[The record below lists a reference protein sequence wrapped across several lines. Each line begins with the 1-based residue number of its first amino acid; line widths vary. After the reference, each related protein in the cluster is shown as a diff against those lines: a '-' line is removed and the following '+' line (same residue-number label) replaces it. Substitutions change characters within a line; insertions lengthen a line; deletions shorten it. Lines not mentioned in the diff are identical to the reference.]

1 MAHSIPTVTALD
13 EVYADSLL
21 LHGARYQSLT
31 EAFIEMYGAMPDF
44 IARAPGRVN
53 IIGEH
58 IDYCGFPV
66 FPMAIVPDCLIA
78 VKAVDESVV
87 RLANVN
93 SKYAA
98 REFGFQPGNIVEIDA
113 SVHDW
118 SNYFKCGYR
127 GALEA
132 IGATTSPVGMQC
144 LMDGS
149 VPISVGLSSSS
160 AFVCCAV
167 MATMKANGR
176 VLSQERV
183 VETSV
188 TSERYIGTNGG
199 GMDQTTSIMSQP
211 QSAAFIEFSPML
223 RVTPVKLPSTTPPIA
238 FVIAN
243 TMVESDKVAMAAT
256 NYNLRVV
263 ETRIGALMLA
273 KHLNILEHSACA
285 NADPLTFKTV
295 MDEYFAGSY
304 PGDRDPAVLKW
315 TKRLAAM
322 LEKAGA
328 LFGKHSQGFTPSECA
343 DYLHTSVDS
352 LMRRVD
358 VDRFPVRA
366 ERFKILQRAQH
377 AFSEALR
384 VVKFRQIC
392 ESGNTSDECFS
403 ALGSLMNQSQ
413 DSCRDLFECS
423 CPELD
428 ELCDIARKAGSFGS
442 RLTGAGW
449 GGCSV
454 HLVRQDCCDRFI
466 ATLKQKYY
474 SQRFPEL
481 SDVDLDHA
489 VFATLP
495 GSGAAIYTFA

>member
-1 MAHSIPTVTALD
+1 MDHSIPIVSALD
-13 EVYADSLL
+13 DVYAGNLL
-21 LHGARYQSLT
+21 QHGARYQALT
-31 EAFIEMYGAMPDF
+31 EAFIETYGAMPDF

-78 VKAVDESVV
+78 VKAVDGSSVK
-87 RLANVN
+87 LSNVN
-93 SKYAA
+93 AKFAA
-98 REFGFQPGNIVEIDA
+98 RQFAYQSGTIVDIDQ

-118 SNYFKCGYR
+118 VNYFKCGYR

-132 IGATTSPVGMQC
+132 IANTSSPVGMQC

-167 MATMKANGR
+167 MATMKANGKL
-176 VLSQERV
+176 LSQERV

-188 TSERYIGTNGG
+188 ASERYIGTNGG

-223 RVTPVKLPSTTPPIA
+223 RVTPVRFPNTTPPIA

-243 TMVESDKVAMAAT
+243 TMVESDKAVTAPT

-273 KHLNILEHSACA
+273 KHLNISEHSACA

-295 MDEYFAGSY
+295 MDEYFASSY
-304 PGDRDPAVLKW
+304 PGDRDPPVLKW
-315 TKRLAAM
+315 TKRLTAI
-322 LEKAGA
+322 LERAEA
-328 LFGKHSQGFTPSECA
+328 LFATHPQGFTLDECA
-343 DYLHTSVDS
+343 EYLSISANNLMKLVHT
-352 LMRRVD
+352 
-358 VDRFPVRA
+358 DRFPVRTD
-366 ERFKILQRAQH
+366 RFKLLQRAQH

-384 VVKFRQIC
+384 VVKFRQVC
-392 ESGNTSDECFS
+392 ESGDTSDECFV
-403 ALGSLMNQSQ
+403 ALGALMNQSQ

-428 ELCDIARKAGSFGS
+428 EVCKLARKAGSFGS

-454 HLVRQDCCDRFI
+454 HLVRQDSCDNFI
-466 ATLKQKYY
+466 ATLKQEYY
-474 SQRFPEL
+474 SKHFPEL
-481 SDVDLDHA
+481 ADDELKNA
-489 VFATLP
+489 IFATSP
-495 GSGAAIYTFA
+495 SSGAAIYAFD

>member
-1 MAHSIPTVTALD
+1 MDHSIPTVSALD
-13 EVYADSLL
+13 EVYADNLL
-21 LHGARYQSLT
+21 QHGARYQSLT
-31 EAFIEMYGAMPDF
+31 ESFIRAYGAMPDF

-78 VKAVDESVV
+78 AKAVDGCAVK
-87 RLANVN
+87 LGNVN
-93 SKYAA
+93 PKFAT
-98 REFGFQPGNIVEIDA
+98 REFHYQPGSIVEIDE

-118 SNYFKCGYR
+118 VNYFKCGYR

-167 MATMKANGR
+167 MVTMKANGR

-199 GMDQTTSIMSQP
+199 GMDQTASIMSQP

-223 RVTPVKLPSTTPPIA
+223 RVTPVKFPSTTPPIT

-243 TMVESDKVAMAAT
+243 TMVESEKAVAAPT

-273 KHLNILEHSACA
+273 KHLSISEHSACA
-285 NADPLTFKTV
+285 NADPLTYKTV
-295 MDEYFAGSY
+295 MDEYFASSY
-304 PGDRDPAVLKW
+304 PGDRDPAVRKW
-315 TKRLAAM
+315 TKRLTTM
-322 LEKAGA
+322 LEKADA
-328 LFGKHSQGFTPSECA
+328 LFGTHSQGFTPKECA
-343 DYLHTSVDS
+343 DYLCISVADLMKLVHT
-352 LMRRVD
+352 
-358 VDRFPVRA
+358 DRFPVQA
-366 ERFKILQRAQH
+366 ERFKLLQRAQH
-377 AFSEALR
+377 AFSETLR
-384 VVKFRQIC
+384 VVKFRQVC
-392 ESGNTSDECFS
+392 ESGDTSDECVS
-403 ALGSLMNQSQ
+403 ALGDLMNQSQ

-428 ELCDIARKAGSFGS
+428 ELCTIARKAGSLGS

-454 HLVRQDCCDRFI
+454 HLVPADRVEDVKQ
-466 ATLKQKYY
+466 ALKLEYY
-474 SQRFPEL
+474 SQRFPKL
-481 SDVDLDHA
+481 SDAELEHA
-489 VFATLP
+489 IFATSP
-495 GSGAAIYTFA
+495 GRGAVIYTFD

>member
-1 MAHSIPTVTALD
+1 MDHSIITVSALD
-13 EVYADSLL
+13 EIYADSLL
-21 LHGARYQSLT
+21 QHGVRYQSLT
-31 EAFIEMYGAMPDF
+31 EAFIKIYGALPDF

-78 VKAVDESVV
+78 VKAAEG
-87 RLANVN
+87 RLVKLNNVN
-93 SKYAA
+93 PKFPA
-98 REFGFQPGNIVEIDA
+98 REFQHKSGSIVDIDDNM
-113 SVHDW
+113 HDW
-118 SNYFKCGYR
+118 VNYFKCGYR

-132 IGATTSPVGMQC
+132 IGATSNPVGMQC

-176 VLSQERV
+176 MLSQERV

-188 TSERYIGTNGG
+188 ASERYIGTNGG

-223 RVTPVKLPSTTPPIA
+223 RVTPVRFPSTTPPIA

-243 TMVESDKVAMAAT
+243 TLVESDKAVTAPT

-273 KHLNILEHSACA
+273 KHLGISEHAACA
-285 NADPLTFKTV
+285 NADPLTFKVV
-295 MDEYFAGSY
+295 MDEYFSGSY
-304 PGDRDPAVLKW
+304 PGDRDSTVLKW
-315 TKRLAAM
+315 SKRLVAM
-322 LEKAGA
+322 LEKAEA
-328 LFGKHSQGFTPSECA
+328 LFGTHLQGFTRKECA
-343 DYLHTSVDS
+343 DYLCISVGDLMKLVHT
-352 LMRRVD
+352 
-358 VDRFPVRA
+358 DRFPIQA
-366 ERFKILQRAQH
+366 KRFKLLQRAQH

-384 VVKFRQIC
+384 VVKFRQVC
-392 ESGNTSDECFS
+392 ESESTSEECFL
-403 ALGSLMNQSQ
+403 ALGNLMNQSQ

-428 ELCDIARKAGSFGS
+428 EMCSIARKAGSFGS

-454 HLVRQDCCDRFI
+454 HLVRQDCCDGFI
-466 ATLKQKYY
+466 AALKQEYY
-474 SQRFPEL
+474 YRHNPKLGDVEL
-481 SDVDLDHA
+481 NYA
-489 VFATLP
+489 IFATSP
-495 GSGAAIYTFA
+495 SSGAAIYTFG